1 MNDLLRDAVE
11 RLRSAGIES
20 SRAEARLLWECATA
34 GGAEFEILLQRRLA
48 REPIAYITGH
58 KEFWSMDFEV
68 GPGVLVPRPETET
81 LVELALR
88 ALADAVQP
96 YRILDLGTG
105 SACLLV
111 ALLKEFPNATGVGID
126 SSEAALSWAHRNTTH
141 HEMSGRCELSQLDWV
156 GAQGTFDL
164 IVSNPP
170 YIPSNEIAA
179 LAPDVQNYEPREAL
193 DGGPDGL
200 DAYRALALIL
210 RRNLKREGLA
220 LLEIGVGQH
229 HMVRGI
235 LESQGLT
242 VGRIEADLAGIPR
255 CVVVR
260 KPTGE
265 R

>member
-1 MNDLLRDAVE
+1 VNDLLRDAVE
-11 RLRSAGIES
+11 RLRSSGIES
-20 SRAEARLLWECATA
+20 SRAEARLLWECAQTT
-34 GGAEFEILLQRRLA
+34 GEDFEMLLQRRLA

-58 KEFWSMDFEV
+58 KEFWSLYFEV

-81 LVELALR
+81 LVDVALHELP
-88 ALADAVQP
+88 DAAPP

-111 ALLKEFPNATGVGID
+111 ALLKEFPNATGFGID
-126 SSEAALSWAHRNTTH
+126 SSDAALSWGRRNTTQQG
-141 HEMSGRCELSQLDWV
+141 MSGRCELSQLDWV

-170 YIPSNEIAA
+170 YIRSSHIAA

-193 DGGPDGL
+193 DGGRDGL
-200 DAYRALALIL
+200 DAYRTLVPVL
-210 RRNLKREGLA
+210 RRNLKRDGLA
-220 LLEIGVGQH
+220 LLEIGAGQH

-242 VGRIEADLAGIPR
+242 LGRIEPDLAGIPR

-260 KPTGE
+260 RSAGD

>member
-1 MNDLLRDAVE
+1 VNDLLRDAVE
-11 RLRSAGIES
+11 RLRSTGSES
-20 SRAEARLLWECATA
+20 SRAEARLLWDCAHAA
-34 GGAEFEILLQRRLA
+34 GEEFEILLQRRLA

-58 KEFWSMDFEV
+58 KEFWSLDFEI

-81 LVELALR
+81 LVEVALR
-88 ALADAVQP
+88 ELPDVARP

-126 SSEAALSWAHRNTTH
+126 RSKAALSWARRNTTH
-141 HEMSGRCELSQLDWV
+141 HEMSARCELSQLDWL
-156 GAQGTFDL
+156 GARGTFDL

-170 YIPSNEIAA
+170 YIPSSHIAA

-200 DAYRALALIL
+200 DAYRALAPIL
-210 RRNLKREGLA
+210 RRNLKGDGLA
-220 LLEIGVGQH
+220 LLEIGAGQH

-235 LESQGLT
+235 SESQGLT
-242 VGRIEADLAGIPR
+242 VGRIEPDLAGIPR

-260 KPTGE
+260 